1 MVLKLLV
8 QSEGSLKTGV
18 LTPVPSH
25 STFNMAVAAKGGFV
39 VPYYLC
45 EEQGWAVQLE
55 ELRRAL
61 HTARGQCNP
70 TVLYLINPGPTGNE
84 NIGAIGR
91 FICVHIHLF
100 QF

>member
-1 MVLKLLV
+1 MLV

-18 LTPVPSH
+18 LIPVPSH
-25 STFNMAVAAKGGFV
+25 FTFNMAVADVGVV

-55 ELRRAL
+55 ELYRAL
-61 HTARGQCNP
+61 HTARGRCNP
-70 TVLYLINPGPTGNE
+70 MVLYLINPGPTGNE
-84 NIGAIGR
+84 NIGAISR

-100 QF
+100 